1 MLRLSEIRRLKD
13 SVDAEWRSPVADQAA
28 ASWGIAPGSARWWRS
43 SATHVF
49 VVPGGPRRYLRFV
62 PAGSD
67 AAARLRRGAAL
78 AAAFPDVGGLVIARP
93 LPTEAGDRVATMRT
107 ALGPMTAVLVEEA
120 PGEVLDTDALSPEQA
135 HRWGAGLARF
145 HAHAPATDAA
155 GTVGTAYAPAVGD
168 PELTEPLTRLQVALD
183 ALDPASH
190 RHVTVHGDF
199 ELDNIRFTDDRIA
212 VFDFDET
219 RPGWAADD
227 IALATRELRGDEGDP
242 AHPELHAA
250 FLEGYRS
257 VGELSVGE
265 EHAVAIHSLRYSA
278 LRAADDAMLDEG
290 GHPNDPEWQRELHDE
305 LRAASAWHR
314 RAVLDAS
321 VVLEP

>member
-1 MLRLSEIRRLKD
+1 MIDAMLRLSEIRRLKD

-43 SATHVF
+43 SETHVF
-49 VVPGGPRRYLRFV
+49 VVPGAPRRYLRFV

-93 LPTEAGDRVATMRT
+93 LPTEAGDRVVTTAT

-120 PGEVLDTDALSPEQA
+120 PGEALDTDALSPEQA

-145 HAHAPATDAA
+145 HAHAPATDATGITPEILDVELAEQLARLHDALGTLDA
-155 GTVGTAYAPAVGD
+155 GT
-168 PELTEPLTRLQVALD
+168 
-183 ALDPASH
+183 H
-190 RHVTVHGDF
+190 RRVTIHGDF
-199 ELDNIRFTDDRIA
+199 ELDNIRFADDRIA
-212 VFDFDET
+212 IFDFDET

-227 IALATRELRGDEGDP
+227 IALATRALRGEEGAP
-242 AHPELHAA
+242 AHPELRAA

-257 VGELSVGE
+257 VAELSVE
-265 EHAVAIHSLRYSA
+265 EEDAVAIHSLRYSA

-321 VVLEP
+321 AVLEP